1 MFLRV
6 HHFICLKKK
15 KKKKTAKETEVS
27 LVLSLHIDIADDERR
42 KVNNVLLTNHPSV
55 KS

>member
-1 MFLRV
+1 MFFRV
-6 HHFICLKKK
+6 NHFICL

-42 KVNNVLLTNHPSV
+42 KVNNVLSTNHPSV